1 MFQPDRLQTYVYD
14 LVDEFMDT
22 AELHMFYD
30 EKEIEMLREALFEKF
45 MDKLM
50 DLMNG
55 KY

>member
-1 MFQPDRLQTYVYD
+1 MFQSDSLQTYVYD
-14 LVDEFMDT
+14 LIDEFMDI
-22 AELHMFYD
+22 AEIRMFYD